1 MLAALPQGIP
11 LAQTKKD
18 IDEDYPNVEVVIK
31 QKLDNAKFLGT
42 FQVQYLIDLL
52 NIIKTKS
59 DTLTLSRREGDFEP
73 LMLEAK
79 EVLGVL
85 MPMNPKR

>member
-1 MLAALPQGIP
+1 MRLKGQCGPIHTL
-11 LAQTKKD
+11 L
-18 IDEDYPNVEVVIK
+18 
-31 QKLDNAKFLGT
+31 
-42 FQVQYLIDLL
+42 QYLIDLL